1 VTQRTPRH
9 GQDARKGEMM
19 HTIRFEELRGRTR
32 RSRLPLASA
41 SVLACVAL
49 LSAACSSS
57 ASPSTSSPPVS
68 PSATATAPE
77 AVIGATH
84 SQLGTFLTADNGR
97 TVYLFEKDTG
107 SKSTCFGACAAG
119 WPPVTTSGMA
129 PTTSG
134 KANASLLGTTT
145 RPDGTVQV
153 TYAGHPI
160 YFYSADTAPGQTN
173 GEGVDAFG
181 AEWYVVS
188 PAGNKVEND

>member
-1 VTQRTPRH
+1 
-9 GQDARKGEMM
+9 M
-19 HTIRFEELRGRTR
+19 HTIRFEELRGWSR
-32 RSRLPLASA
+32 RSRVPLVSA
-41 SVLACVAL
+41 IVLACVAL
-49 LSAACSSS
+49 LNAACSSS
-57 ASPSTSSPPVS
+57 ASPTTSSPPVS
-68 PSATATAPE
+68 PSASASASEVVLGT
-77 AVIGATH
+77 TH

-134 KANASLLGTTT
+134 TANASLVGTTT

-160 YFYSADTAPGQTN
+160 YFFSADTAPGQTN

-188 PAGNKVEND
+188 PAGKKVEND

>member
-1 VTQRTPRH
+1 
-9 GQDARKGEMM
+9 M
-19 HTIRFEELRGRTR
+19 HTIRFEDLRGWTR
-32 RSRLPLASA
+32 RSRLPLVSA
-41 SVLACVAL
+41 IVLACVAL
-49 LSAACSSS
+49 VSAACGSS

-68 PSATATAPE
+68 PSASATASE
-77 AVIGATH
+77 VVLDTAH
-84 SQLGTFLTADNGR
+84 SQLGTFLTDNGS

-107 SKSTCFGACAAG
+107 SKSTCLGACAAA

-129 PTTSG
+129 PKTSG

-188 PAGNKVEND
+188 QTGDKVEND

>member
-1 VTQRTPRH
+1 
-9 GQDARKGEMM
+9 M
-19 HTIRFEELRGRTR
+19 HTIRSDQLRARTR
-32 RSRLPLASA
+32 RGRLPLVSA

-49 LSAACSSS
+49 VSAACSSS

-68 PSATATAPE
+68 PSASATASE
-77 AVIGATH
+77 IVIGTAN
-84 SQLGTFLTADNGR
+84 SQLGTLLTADNGR

-107 SKSTCFGACAAG
+107 STSTCIGECAAN

-145 RPDGTVQV
+145 RSDGTVQV

-160 YFYSADTAPGQTN
+160 YFFSADTAPGQTN
-173 GEGVDAFG
+173 GEGVEAFG

-188 PAGNKVEND
+188 PAGKKIEND